1 MVFPTE
7 IEFTLPRGYM
17 DPDGSLHKEGT
28 MRLATAADEILPL
41 KDPRVQ
47 SNPAYLTVIVLSRV
61 ITKLG
66 GLPDVTPKTIEN
78 LYAADVSYLQ
88 AVYQRL
94 NADGKANVRAI
105 CPQCDQQFD
114 VEMNTLGEA

>member
-1 MVFPTE
+1 
-7 IEFTLPRGYM
+7 
-17 DPDGSLHKEGT
+17 

-66 GLPDVTPKTIEN
+66 GLPDVNPRIVEN
-78 LYAADVSYLQ
+78 LYASDVSFLQ
-88 AVYQRL
+88 SLYQKINTNGNGNGHRKV
-94 NADGKANVRAI
+94 A
-105 CPQCDQQFD
+105 CPNCNEEIE
-114 VEMNTLGEA
+114 VEDHSLGEV